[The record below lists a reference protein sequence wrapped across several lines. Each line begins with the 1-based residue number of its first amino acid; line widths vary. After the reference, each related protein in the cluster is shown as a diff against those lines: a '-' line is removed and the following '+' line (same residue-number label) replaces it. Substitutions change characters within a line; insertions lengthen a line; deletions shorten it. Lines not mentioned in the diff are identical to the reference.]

1 MLPPPCTELN
11 RSCQDNGLQGPAS
24 RFLSWDLVI
33 QTCRGKK
40 TTKTLIVETQRA
52 AISSSM
58 SHLGQ
63 SGALS
68 YRNLP
73 VRTGKA
79 PRSPTPIPEPLTPYV
94 GRLHGGGGQVPII

>member
-11 RSCQDNGLQGPAS
+11 RSCQDNGLQGLAS
-24 RFLSWDLVI
+24 RFLSWDLEI

-40 TTKTLIVETQRA
+40 ATKTEIVETQRA

-68 YRNLP
+68 ARNLP
-73 VRTGKA
+73 V